1 MAGGGKGGGGGG
13 GGGGVDEGNG
23 GGRGASHV
31 KLFVPLV
38 ELASQAV
45 QSSLAILEEL
55 PAESA
60 EEVHI
65 CMYASTYASMCSTT
79 CLRCVAS
86 VRVCNVWGVR

>member
-1 MAGGGKGGGGGG
+1 MAGGKGGGGGG
-13 GGGGVDEGNG
+13 GMDEGNR
-23 GGRGASHV
+23 GRGASHV

-60 EEVHI
+60 EEVHTYLYECILYSI
-65 CMYASTYASMCSTT
+65 CF
-79 CLRCVAS
+79 
-86 VRVCNVWGVR
+86 